1 MDRAFVRCLLL
12 ASAVALPAMIAL
24 MAVYFRPG
32 GDLLEQRGYY
42 IGLDFVNYWT
52 GGRLALTGRVGILYD
67 VAAYNELL
75 REWFAPAKEFMI
87 FSYPPNALPLFAP
100 VGLFPYLVAFLLWLV
115 LSTAAFF
122 VVALG
127 ARPTRS
133 DLWLVVALALSPILW
148 VNLNF
153 GQLGLFLALL
163 FVGALRLLPTRPIL
177 AGIMIGLLTIKPQL
191 GVLLPLTLVLV
202 GAWRAFAAAALTALL
217 LVGLSLVLYG
227 VEPWQAWWGATAKL
241 QWGFMTDTHSFFT
254 TQKTTPFS
262 ALRLLGASVDA
273 ALAFQGLVAILV
285 VGATWAV
292 LKGAGL
298 LAAQGDGGGVRLHAD
313 RALCAGLRSRHSAR
327 SPRVVLAR
335 RRRARVRSGGCG
347 GGHRLGDA
355 VRAGDRL
362 AGPWNSGCAGRRGA
376 LLRLAAARGMGQQG
390 ARARPSVHG
399 PRLGARVRP
408 RQGVMYDRVRPFFTL
423 ARLASPP

>member
-1 MDRAFVRCLLL
+1 MDRAFVRSLLL

-52 GGRLALTGRVGILYD
+52 GGRLALEGRPGLLYD
-67 VAAYNELL
+67 VAGYNALL
-75 REWFAPAKEFMI
+75 RDWFAPAKEFMI

-100 VGLFPYLVAFLLWLV
+100 VGLLPYLVAFPLWLV

-122 VVALG
+122 AAALG
-127 ARPTRS
+127 ARPTRT
-133 DLWLVVALALSPILW
+133 DLWLVAALALAPILW

-177 AGIMIGLLTIKPQL
+177 AGVLIGLLTIKPQL

-202 GAWRAFAAAALTALL
+202 GAWRAFAAAALTALV
-217 LVGLSLVLYG
+217 LVVLSLVLYG
-227 VEPWQAWWGATAKL
+227 VEPWQAWWGTTAKL

-285 VGATWAV
+285 VVATWAV
-292 LKGAGL
+292 LKGAASWPLKATVVAFGSML
-298 LAAQGDGGGVRLHAD
+298 IAPYVLAYDLAIPLAALVWCLRDGGVRASGPAVAVVAIVWAIPF
-313 RALCAGLRSRHSAR
+313 ALAIILQARGIPVAPVAVGLCYVWLLRE
-327 SPRVVLAR
+327 
-335 RRRARVRSGGCG
+335 
-347 GGHRLGDA
+347 
-355 VRAGDRL
+355 
-362 AGPWNSGCAGRRGA
+362 A
-376 LLRLAAARGMGQQG
+376 LLCKASAPG
-390 ARARPSVHG
+390 RPC
-399 PRLGARVRP
+399 
-408 RQGVMYDRVRPFFTL
+408 T
-423 ARLASPP
+423 ASASAPVKA